1 VDSLGDQ
8 GPSLVIPLQLHAH
21 VSEAPVVIPL
31 HGNLSTCRFILIER
45 TPTPRG
51 GEQVAIYK
59 QVAIENVPESRT
71 GRKMTLP
78 QEPPPKWINFG
89 GGSSGGVLFLPVLD

>member
-1 VDSLGDQ
+1 VDSLKDEGA
-8 GPSLVIPLQLHAH
+8 SL
-21 VSEAPVVIPL
+21 VIPL

-59 QVAIENVPESRT
+59 EVAIYKQVAIDNVPESRT